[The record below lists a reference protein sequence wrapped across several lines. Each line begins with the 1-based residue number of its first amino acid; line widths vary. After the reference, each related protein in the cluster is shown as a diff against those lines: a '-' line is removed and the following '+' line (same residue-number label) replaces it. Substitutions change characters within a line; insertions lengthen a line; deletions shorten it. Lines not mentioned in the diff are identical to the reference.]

1 MVLVTAQ
8 AEVDFCYLC
17 AALDFVVTSAAV
29 ESSAA
34 AASDESSGAKKFR
47 SARKCALS
55 CENAAL
61 TAKAWLLLSIPN
73 LIGLL
78 VCYWTDFDG

>member
-34 AASDESSGAKKFR
+34 AASDESSGAKSFAQQGNVHFP
-47 SARKCALS
+47 ARM
-55 CENAAL
+55 
-61 TAKAWLLLSIPN
+61 LL
-73 LIGLL
+73 
-78 VCYWTDFDG
+78 